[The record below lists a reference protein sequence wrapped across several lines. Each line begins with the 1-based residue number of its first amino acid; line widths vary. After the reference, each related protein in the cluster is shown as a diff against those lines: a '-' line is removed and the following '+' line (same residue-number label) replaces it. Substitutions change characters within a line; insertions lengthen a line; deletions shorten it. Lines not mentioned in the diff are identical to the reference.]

1 MATNATMSIETLD
14 VSINLDVTENQRL
27 PIISSEDFIEVRLQ
41 TFKAHELLK
50 SKVQEFLKKLE
61 PFIEL
66 LEDSQNSID
75 ENYTRTNKIT
85 LAGSAVS
92 AVGGGLAIAGTTAAP
107 ATLGGSLA
115 LTAVG
120 GALIVTGTTASL
132 YSQYKGANERKGYFE
147 ICTEEARELEQER
160 DDLKRMHEDYIQ
172 KCVLLGE
179 AVKTLMTTNTSFQI
193 NPSTLK
199 HILMGMYGTSHSAI
213 GTTAIIKVAAI
224 TPGVVNTSHILGCG
238 VNSICSIVK
247 EVGPSVVIAS
257 KVTSHLGVALGIIGV
272 LVDIVIGTMALVS
285 IISKTKCPESKA
297 LTRNIEKAKKIV
309 KDIQAYYDYLAKEPE
324 ELFRQADNAIAY
336 NQEQQAI
343 EQLKQENENLK
354 TVIGELEHNHRIAI
368 TELEQKNENLKTE
381 MREQQLHFEQNIREE
396 QEKQERQIQ
405 QMQQQMQQFL
415 QQQMRLSSQQ

>member
-1 MATNATMSIETLD
+1 MATNASMSIETLD
-14 VSINLDVTENQRL
+14 VSINLDVTENQGSSV
-27 PIISSEDFIEVRLQ
+27 ISNEDFIEVQFQ

-66 LEDSQNSID
+66 LEDNRNSID
-75 ENYTRTNKIT
+75 ENYTRTKKII

-132 YSQYKGANERKGYFE
+132 YSQYKGSNERKGYFK
-147 ICTEEARELEQER
+147 ICIEEARELEQER
-160 DDLKRMHEDYIQ
+160 DNLKRLHEDYIQ
-172 KCVLLGE
+172 QCILLGE
-179 AVKTLMTTNTSFQI
+179 AVKMLMTTKTFFQI

-199 HILMGMYGTSHSAI
+199 HILMGMHSTSHKAI
-213 GTTAIIKVAAI
+213 GTATIIKVAAI
-224 TPGVVNTSHILGCG
+224 TPGIVNTSHILGCSAS
-238 VNSICSIVK
+238 SIFRIVK
-247 EVGPSVVIAS
+247 EVGPSVVMAS
-257 KVTSHLGVALGIIGV
+257 KVTSHIGVALGSIGV
-272 LVDIVIGTMALVS
+272 LVDIVISTMALVS
-285 IISKTKCPESKA
+285 VISKTKCAESKA
-297 LTRNIEKAKKIV
+297 LTRNIEKAKEIV
-309 KDIQAYYDYLAKEPE
+309 KDIQTYYDYLAKEPE

-336 NQEQQAI
+336 SQEQKAI

-381 MREQQLHFEQNIREE
+381 MKQQQLAT
-396 QEKQERQIQ
+396 
-405 QMQQQMQQFL
+405 L
-415 QQQMRLSSQQ
+415 